1 MEISPAFVG
10 TRLKDYRCVITWRQS
25 MNYAAAVN
33 ESTRGISTMSAPA
46 AS

>member
-1 MEISPAFVG
+1 MEISPSFAG
-10 TRLKDYRCVITWRQS
+10 TRLKDYRSNVTWRQS

-33 ESTRGISTMSAPA
+33 DSNPLYSTTSAKE